1 MMALTAKNKFAF
13 VDGSLQKPSEES
25 EVLFHAWT
33 RSNNM
38 VLSWLLNS
46 ISKEIA
52 SSVIY
57 INSAHEMWN
66 DLKDRFSQKNG
77 PRIFQLQKTI
87 SAHSQGSM
95 TVSNYYTR
103 LKGLWD
109 EFTNYRPIPECS
121 CGALKTTL
129 DHYHQDYIFQ
139 FLMGLNDSFAQIR
152 GQILLID
159 PLPSINKVFSL
170 VLQEERQREIS
181 IDSLNNETAAMMI
194 KNPLPRYGSQ
204 SQQNRFVKQP
214 FLHNSRNNRPICT
227 HCGLLGHTMEKCYKL
242 HGYPPG
248 YRANKNKV
256 NSVFQSQESD
266 YQNNQVPQLSIF
278 QEQCQQLLAL
288 IKPPTSPVKN
298 SASVHQV
305 SNAQDHLFSNMG
317 DFVTME
323 DDWHG

>member
-1 MMALTAKNKFAF
+1 MASASASANSSSLVSSIDDFSSPYYLHHGDSPGFVLLSQPLTGDNYNTWSRSMTMALTAKNKFAF

-25 EVLFHAWT
+25 EVLLHAWT

-87 SAHSQGSM
+87 FAHSQGSM

-109 EFTNYRPIPECS
+109 ELTNYRPIPECS

-159 PLPSINKVFSL
+159 PLPSINKTRPSVTF
-170 VLQEERQREIS
+170 Q
-181 IDSLNNETAAMMI
+181 IDVA
-194 KNPLPRYGSQ
+194 
-204 SQQNRFVKQP
+204 
-214 FLHNSRNNRPICT
+214 
-227 HCGLLGHTMEKCYKL
+227 
-242 HGYPPG
+242 
-248 YRANKNKV
+248 
-256 NSVFQSQESD
+256 
-266 YQNNQVPQLSIF
+266 
-278 QEQCQQLLAL
+278 
-288 IKPPTSPVKN
+288 
-298 SASVHQV
+298 
-305 SNAQDHLFSNMG
+305 
-317 DFVTME
+317 
-323 DDWHG
+323 